1 MPDAHVLN
9 VVLQADG
16 QVMPVFVQGVV
27 AVLEGVA
34 ADVPVP
40 DTVAPVDWVF
50 DAVPVDVGVIVLL
63 TGAGP
68 HSGPVAETIA
78 LL

>member
-63 TGAGP
+63 PGAGP

>member
-16 QVMPVFVQGVV
+16 QVRPLPLHGVV

-34 ADVPVP
+34 ATLGRLDGVEP
-40 DTVAPVDWVF
+40 DDG
-50 DAVPVDVGVIVLL
+50 VPVDEDGED
-63 TGAGP
+63 GAGP
-68 HSGPVAETIA
+68 HSGPVAETIELA
-78 LL
+78 

>member
-16 QVMPVFVQGVV
+16 HVRPLPLHGVV

-34 ADVPVP
+34 ATLGRLDGVEP
-40 DTVAPVDWVF
+40 DDGE
-50 DAVPVDVGVIVLL
+50 D
-63 TGAGP
+63 GAGP
-68 HSGPVAETIA
+68 HSGPVAETIELA
-78 LL
+78 

>member
-16 QVMPVFVQGVV
+16 QVMPVFVQGAV

-40 DTVAPVDWVF
+40 DTVAPVDGVL

-63 TGAGP
+63 PGAGP
-68 HSGPVAETIA
+68 HSGPVAETTVPR
-78 LL
+78 

>member
-50 DAVPVDVGVIVLL
+50 DAV
-63 TGAGP
+63 
-68 HSGPVAETIA
+68 
-78 LL
+78 